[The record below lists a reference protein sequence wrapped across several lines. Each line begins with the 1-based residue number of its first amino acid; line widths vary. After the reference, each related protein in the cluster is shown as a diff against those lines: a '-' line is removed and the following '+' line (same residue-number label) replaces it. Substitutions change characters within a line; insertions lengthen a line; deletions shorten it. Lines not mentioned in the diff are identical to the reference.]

1 MTHPLRLTFGL
12 LTLVLAVGLHGP
24 LLAQLPT
31 PATGNGFIS
40 GQVVEGGTT
49 RPVPGATVS
58 LSVTPRMPAREVL
71 ADSQG
76 RYVFSGLPAGEF
88 RLTARK
94 PGWLAGAYGLATPL
108 EAIGISGLGGLAPGE
123 VLRLGEGERGRAS
136 VPVWRNAIIRG
147 RVTDESG
154 EPLPGTRV
162 RAMYWMASRGHR
174 ILGSAGDWGI
184 ADDRGEFTLSV
195 RPGEYMLA
203 AASEQVRIVNGR
215 PQVFRPTFFPR
226 SLTTSGATTIAV
238 KSGEERDGIAFQ
250 LSLEPAFRI
259 VGVVNAV
266 DSGRMPQRMQLIAAA
281 EAAQQY
287 PVRVPDAQGRFVFDY
302 IPAGRYVL
310 RSASPFFGSQEPS
323 QSTELWVQTEVDVT
337 NRDLDLIV
345 NARRPLLVSGRVR
358 FEGASGNGAAIS
370 VRLLRE
376 DELPLTDVSPAFF
389 PTQSD
394 GTFTL
399 AVTPGK
405 YVASFAG
412 TAAGRGANLAGGGA
426 PRTWRLRE
434 VTLGGNRDAA
444 DLPFAVTS
452 DVSGLELTVTDATTT
467 LRGRV
472 TSRQGSVDPALVIV
486 FPIEERFW
494 QFTGGRR
501 IVIRRLSADGTFEL
515 RNLPEGNYFLAAVRG
530 GPNESEAR
538 HPAMLEALARTER
551 RVTVLDAQ
559 TTTQDIELMAAP
571 AINIARLSPLP
582 GIVATERAIGR
593 DVPASTSATWAT
605 ISGTVVAAAS
615 NAPIAGAR
623 VGLTPGVS
631 GAPNTGGAYTDSQ
644 GRFTLVEVPAGQHT
658 LYVSRPPYVNTI
670 YGAAASGD
678 AGTPVTVAGGQR
690 LSDLQIAMLK
700 GAAISGTV
708 KDQNG
713 QPLEGVQVS
722 VRAYRWT
729 ARGREL
735 TTPRSPTI
743 FGPATTDELGRS
755 RTYGLA
761 PADYVVQASFQVVPT
776 AIPLTTQA
784 DVDAAT
790 KPSSSQTA
798 ARSPVPV
805 TYTPMFYPNTPDPSA
820 AQAVRLRAGNEMT
833 IDFQFQLMPTA
844 TVSGVVRTVDGSS
857 FNRVSVNL
865 TQNDPLGPPLPRSR
879 FGSAD
884 STGAFTITD
893 VPPGRYLMTT
903 SQIVSGSTPLAGAL
917 ELFVD
922 RDVTNVVLDVVPM
935 STVTGTVR
943 GELISVLRQPTVR
956 LSLSPLPGTVVAP
969 NTSRS
974 ATIGPDGRFSIP
986 NVPPGRYRFEVTGP
1000 NTIVKPRPA
1009 SQRVQ
1014 GIETVD
1020 AGLAVKGGEAIDVDV
1035 EFVTSEATVAG
1046 RLRDRSGQPVTS
1058 PYVVLFSKEPA
1069 AWTPPSR
1076 RIFGVRPDQNGRYLF
1091 PDVPAGDYLV
1101 TTLAGVE
1108 AGEWFDPSVL
1118 AKLAPAASPVTIRRG
1133 DKLEI
1138 DLETR

>member
-1 MTHPLRLTFGL
+1 MRMSLLRLTFL
-12 LTLVLAVGLHGP
+12 LTLAVAVNGRGP
-24 LLAQLPT
+24 LLAQLLP
-31 PATGNGFIS
+31 PATGSGFIS

-49 RPVPGATVS
+49 RPVPGATVA
-58 LSVTPRMPAREVL
+58 LSASPRMQAREVI

-94 PGWLAGAYGLATPL
+94 PGWLAGAYGLTTPL
-108 EAIGISGLGGLAPGE
+108 EAITLSDLGGPAPGE
-123 VLRLGEGERGRAS
+123 VLRLAEGERGRAS

-154 EPLPGTRV
+154 EPLPGARV
-162 RAMYWMASRGHR
+162 RAMYWMPSRGHR
-174 ILGSAGDWGI
+174 ILNSAGDWGI
-184 ADDRGEFTLSV
+184 ADDRGEFTMSV
-195 RPGEYMLA
+195 RPGEYMLSA
-203 AASEQVRIVNGR
+203 TSEQVRIVNGR
-215 PQVFRPTFFPR
+215 SQVFRQTFFPR
-226 SLTTSGATTIAV
+226 SFTTSNAAVIAV
-238 KSGEERDGIAFQ
+238 KSGEERNGIAMQ
-250 LSLEPAFRI
+250 LPLEPAFRLT
-259 VGVVNAV
+259 GVVNAV
-266 DSGRMPQRMQLIAAA
+266 DAGRMPQRLQLLTEGGDATRFPA
-281 EAAQQY
+281 
-287 PVRVPDAQGRFVFDY
+287 RVPDAQGRFVFDY

-310 RSASPFFGSQEPS
+310 RSASLGFGSQEPS
-323 QSTELWVQTEVDVT
+323 QSTELWVQSEVDVT
-337 NRDLDLIV
+337 DRDLALIV
-345 NARRPLLVSGRVR
+345 NAHRPLLVSGRVR
-358 FEGASGNGAAIS
+358 FDSATGDGASIA
-370 VRLLRE
+370 VRLFR
-376 DELPLTDVSPAFF
+376 DGELPLSDVSPAFF

-405 YVASFAG
+405 YVASVGG
-412 TAAGRGANLAGGGA
+412 TFAGRGANPAGGGA
-426 PRTWRLRE
+426 PRTWNLRDA
-434 VTLGGNRDAA
+434 TIGGSRDAA
-444 DLPFAVTS
+444 DLPFAITS
-452 DVSGLELTVTDATTT
+452 DLSGLELTLTDAATT
-467 LRGRV
+467 LRGRA
-472 TSRQGSVDPALVIV
+472 TSRQGSVRSALVIV
-486 FPIEERFW
+486 FPVEERFW
-494 QFTGGRR
+494 EFIGGRR
-501 IVIRRLSADGTFEL
+501 IAIRRLSADGTFEL
-515 RNLPEGNYFLAAVRG
+515 RNLPEGNYFLAAVHG
-530 GPNESEAR
+530 GPNEYEAR
-538 HPAMLEALARTER
+538 NPALLEALARTAR
-551 RVTVLDAQ
+551 RVTVLDGQ
-559 TTTQDIELMAAP
+559 TTTQDIELITAP
-571 AINIARLSPLP
+571 ATNVARLSLVP
-582 GIVATERAIGR
+582 GIVATERAILR
-593 DVPASTSATWAT
+593 DVPATSAAWAT
-605 ISGTVVAAAS
+605 ISGTVLAAGS

-623 VGLTPGVS
+623 VGLTPGVG
-631 GAPNTGGAYTDSQ
+631 GAANAGGAYTDSL

-658 LYVSRPPYVNTI
+658 LYVTRPPYVSTV
-670 YGAAASGD
+670 YGAATPAD
-678 AGTPVTVAGGQR
+678 PGTPVTVAGGQR
-690 LSDLQIAMLK
+690 LSDLKIAVLK

-713 QPLEGVQVS
+713 QPLAGVQVS
-722 VRAYRWT
+722 IRAYRWT

-743 FGPATTDELGRS
+743 FGPATTDVLGQY

-761 PADYVVQASFQVVPT
+761 PADYVVQASFQVIPT
-776 AIPLTTQA
+776 AMPLTTQA

-790 KPSSSQTA
+790 KSSTPQTA

-820 AQAVRLRAGNEMT
+820 AQAVRLGAGDEMT
-833 IDFQFQLMPTA
+833 IDFQFQLLPTA
-844 TVSGVVRTVDGSS
+844 TVSGIVRTVDGAP
-857 FNRVSVNL
+857 FNRISVNL
-865 TQNDPLGPPLPRSR
+865 SQNDPLGPPLPRSR

-903 SQIVSGSTPLAGAL
+903 SQIMAGSSPLAGAL

-922 RDVTNVVLDVVPM
+922 RDVSGIVFDLVPM

-943 GELISVLRQPTVR
+943 GELLSVLRQPTVR

-974 ATIGPDGRFSIP
+974 STIGPDGRFSIP

-1000 NTIVKPRPA
+1000 NTIAKPRTA

-1020 AGLAVKGGEAIDVDV
+1020 AGLVVKGGEALDVDV

-1101 TTLAGVE
+1101 TTLGGVE

-1118 AKLAPAASPVTIRRG
+1118 AKLAPAASPVTVRRG
-1133 DKLEI
+1133 DKLEV
-1138 DLETR
+1138 DLEIR